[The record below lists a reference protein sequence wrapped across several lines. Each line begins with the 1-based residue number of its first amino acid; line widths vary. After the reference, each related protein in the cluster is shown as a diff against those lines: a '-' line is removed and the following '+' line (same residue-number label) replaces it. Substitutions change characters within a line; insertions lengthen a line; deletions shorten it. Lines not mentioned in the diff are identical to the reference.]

1 MTANEERMLAAI
13 AHMCGQYMEE
23 DGVVDH
29 MWMSAGELAT
39 EILAEYGLLEIE
51 GRGGTWTEAGKAF
64 LASH

>member
-1 MTANEERMLAAI
+1 MTENEERMLAAI

-29 MWMSAGELAT
+29 MWMGAGERAT
-39 EILAEYGLLEIE
+39 AILVEYGLLEME

-64 LASH
+64 LASN

>member
-1 MTANEERMLAAI
+1 MTENEERMLAAI
-13 AHMCGQYMEE
+13 AWMCCQYMEE

-29 MWMSAGELAT
+29 MWMSAGENAT
-39 EILAEYGLLEIE
+39 AILVEYGLLEME

>member
-1 MTANEERMLAAI
+1 MTETEERMLAVI

-29 MWMSAGELAT
+29 MWMGAGERAT
-39 EILAEYGLLEIE
+39 AILAEYGLLEME